1 MTKQDTANNESD
13 DIKKIGELIKDID
26 FTMMTTIDEN
36 GELHSRPMSTQKTE
50 FDGDVYF
57 FAFDNTEK
65 AEHITRNPNVNLAYS
80 APDQQTYISLKGEAE
95 ILKDR
100 QKMEELWQPG
110 LLPWFPQGLETPHI
124 TLIKV
129 KVKTAEYWDSTS
141 GGAIA
146 FVIALVKA
154 AATGESQD
162 MGENKTVSLA
172 N

>member
-1 MTKQDTANNESD
+1 MTKQDTAD
-13 DIKKIGELIKDID
+13 DVKKIGELIKDID
-26 FTMMTTIDEN
+26 FTMMTTIDER
-36 GELHSRPMSTQKTE
+36 GEVHSRPMSTQKTE

-65 AEHITRNPNVNLAYS
+65 AEHIRQNPNVNLAYA
-80 APDQQTYISLKGEAE
+80 APDRQTYVSLKGEAE
-95 ILKDR
+95 IVKDR

-110 LLPWFPQGLETPHI
+110 LIAWFPQKLDTPHI

-129 KVKTAEYWDSTS
+129 KVKTAEYWNSSS
-141 GGAIA
+141 GAVA
-146 FVIALVKA
+146 YVIALVKA
-154 AATGESQD
+154 AVTGKSQD

>member
-1 MTKQDTANNESD
+1 MAKQDTANNGSD
-13 DIKKIGELIKDID
+13 GIKKIGELIKDID

-65 AEHITRNPNVNLAYS
+65 AEHIAYNPNVNLAYS
-80 APDQQTYISLKGEAE
+80 APDLQTYVSLKGEAE
-95 ILKDR
+95 ILNDR
-100 QKMEELWQPG
+100 QKMEELWHPG
-110 LLPWFPQGLETPHI
+110 LIPWFPQALDTPHL

-129 KVKTAEYWDSTS
+129 KVKSAEYWESS
-141 GGAIA
+141 GAIA
-146 FVIALVKA
+146 YVVALVKA
-154 AATGESQD
+154 AATGKSQN
-162 MGENKTVSLA
+162 MGENKTVNLA